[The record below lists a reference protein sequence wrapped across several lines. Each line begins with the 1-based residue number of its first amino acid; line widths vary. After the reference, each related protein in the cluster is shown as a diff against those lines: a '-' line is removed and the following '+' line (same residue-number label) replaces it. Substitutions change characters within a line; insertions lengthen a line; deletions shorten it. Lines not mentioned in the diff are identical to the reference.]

1 MNNTTTL
8 LLGLSLAIIMLGM
21 GLSLVIDDFKRI
33 LTNPK
38 AVIGGLILQLLV
50 LPLIAFGLAYAFNLS
65 SFLAV
70 GLIILAACPG
80 GPTSNLITHLAK
92 GDTALSITLTAINSF
107 VTILTIP
114 FIINLGMEVFLPLD
128 KEVLLNIPE
137 TIKKIMIVSIFPII
151 LGMILRKYIPSLA
164 AKVEKPVKI
173 ASAVILVVL
182 IVGIIV
188 KERTNIMEYFAQAGL
203 VALALN
209 VISMG
214 LGFVGA
220 RLMKLDESQATS
232 ISIET
237 GIQNGTMAI
246 TIAVG
251 ILGRT
256 DLSIVAGVYSLI
268 MFFTAGTIVCFFR
281 KKG

>member
-21 GLSLVIDDFKRI
+21 GLSLVVNDFKR
-33 LTNPK
+33 LFTNPR
-38 AVIGGLILQLLV
+38 AVIGGLVLQLLV
-50 LPLIAFGLAYAFNLS
+50 LPLIAFALSYLFNLS

-70 GLIILAACPG
+70 GLIILASCPG

-92 GDTALSITLTAINSF
+92 GDTALSVTLTAISSF
-107 VTILTIP
+107 VTIFTIP
-114 FIINLGMEVFLPLD
+114 IIINLGMETFLPLGT
-128 KEVLLNIPE
+128 EVLLDVPE
-137 TIKKIMIVSIFPII
+137 TIKKILIVSIVPII
-151 LGMILRKYIPSLA
+151 IGMTLRRYIPSLVT
-164 AKVEKPVKI
+164 KVEKPVKI
-173 ASAVILVVL
+173 ASGIILVVL

-188 KERTNIMEYFAQAGL
+188 KERTNIVEYFAQAGL

-209 VISMG
+209 VVSMA
-214 LGFVGA
+214 LGFLGA
-220 RLMKLDESQATS
+220 KLLRLDSKQATS

-246 TIAVG
+246 TIAIG

-268 MFFTAGTIVCFFR
+268 MFLTSGVVVYLFG
-281 KKG
+281 KHN